1 MSNRDSGKISTINT
15 MDLIFWRHAEAFEA
29 LEGQDDL
36 SRTLTPKGEKQAL
49 RMSQWL
55 DRQLPEGVRVMSSPA
70 VRCEQ
75 TVKHLG
81 RKVKYKSELLPDG
94 SLDDLFLTAGWPD
107 SKMSVLI
114 AGHQPVL
121 GQAIAYLL
129 GLPGGDCSVRKGS
142 VWWLRSR
149 VREGTT
155 QTVVVSVQTPELL

>member
-1 MSNRDSGKISTINT
+1 
-15 MDLIFWRHAEAFEA
+15 MDLIFWRHAEAFDA

-36 SRTLTPKGEKQAL
+36 SRTLTPKGEKQAV

-55 DRQLPEGVRVMSSPA
+55 DRQLPEGIRVMSSPA

-75 TVKHLG
+75 TVKALG
-81 RKVKYKSELLPDG
+81 RKVKYKSELLPSA
-94 SLDDLFLTAGWPD
+94 SLEDLLVTAGWPD

-114 AGHQPVL
+114 VGHQPVL
-121 GQAIAYLL
+121 GKAVAYLL
-129 GLPGGDCSVRKGS
+129 GIPGGECSVRKGA

-149 VREGTT
+149 VRDGDT

>member
-1 MSNRDSGKISTINT
+1 
-15 MDLIFWRHAEAFEA
+15 MDLIFWRHAEAFDA

-49 RMSQWL
+49 RMGQWL

-75 TVKHLG
+75 TVKNLG
-81 RKVKYKSELLPDG
+81 RKVKYKSELLPNA
-94 SLDDLFLTAGWPD
+94 SLDDLLATAGWPD

-114 AGHQPVL
+114 TGHQPVI
-121 GQAIAYLL
+121 GQAVAYLL
-129 GLPGGDCSVRKGS
+129 GLQAGECSVRKGA

-149 VREGTT
+149 VREGVT
-155 QTVVVSVQTPELL
+155 QTIVVSVQTPELL

>member
-1 MSNRDSGKISTINT
+1 
-15 MDLIFWRHAEAFEA
+15 MDLIFWRHAEAFEP
-29 LEGQDDL
+29 LDGQDDL

-55 DRQLPEGVRVMSSPA
+55 DRQLPEGVRIISSPA

-75 TVKHLG
+75 TVKPLG
-81 RKVKYKSELLPDG
+81 RKVKYKSEILPNA
-94 SLDDLFLTAGWPD
+94 SLDDLLVTSGWQD

-114 AGHQPVL
+114 VGHQPVL

-129 GLPGGDCSVRKGS
+129 GLPNGECSVRKGA

-149 VREGTT
+149 VRDGIT
-155 QTVVVSVQTPELL
+155 QTIVVSVQTPELL

>member
-1 MSNRDSGKISTINT
+1 
-15 MDLIFWRHAEAFEA
+15 MDLIFWRHADAFES
-29 LEGQDDL
+29 LDGQDDL

-55 DRQLPEGVRVMSSPA
+55 DRQLPEGVRIISSPA

-75 TVKHLG
+75 TVKPLG
-81 RKVKYKSELLPDG
+81 RKVKYKSEISPHASLEDLLVA
-94 SLDDLFLTAGWPD
+94 SGWPD
-107 SKMSVLI
+107 SKMSVLVV
-114 AGHQPVL
+114 GHQPVL

-129 GLPGGDCSVRKGS
+129 GLPNGECSVRKGA

-149 VREGTT
+149 VRDGVT

>member
-1 MSNRDSGKISTINT
+1 
-15 MDLIFWRHAEAFEA
+15 MDLIFWRHAEALEA
-29 LEGQDDL
+29 LDGQDDL
-36 SRTLTPKGEKQAL
+36 SRILTPKGEKQAL

-81 RKVKYKSELLPDG
+81 RKVKYKSELLPSG
-94 SLDDLFLTAGWPD
+94 SLDDLLLTAGWPE

-129 GLPGGDCSVRKGS
+129 GLPSGDCSVRKGS

-149 VREGTT
+149 VREGVT

>member
-1 MSNRDSGKISTINT
+1 
-15 MDLIFWRHAEAFEA
+15 MDLIFWRHAEAFDA

-55 DRQLPEGVRVMSSPA
+55 DRQLPEGIRVMSSPA

-75 TVKHLG
+75 TVKALG
-81 RKVKYKSELLPDG
+81 RKVKYKSELLPNA
-94 SLDDLFLTAGWPD
+94 SLDDLLATAGWPD

-114 AGHQPVL
+114 VGHQPVL
-121 GQAIAYLL
+121 GQAVAYLL
-129 GLPGGDCSVRKGS
+129 GFTNGECSVRKGA

-149 VREGTT
+149 VRDGDTK
-155 QTVVVSVQTPELL
+155 TVVVSVQTPELL